1 MSWKQVL
8 EQLAKL
14 LFPTQCVGCAE
25 WGSHLCVKCFAESLA
40 QSRYFRFTSE
50 EGQSYPGVSFGD
62 YRGVLRQTIIAAK
75 HDEVLD
81 FSTWVFAAGELLG
94 ETLLTAP
101 GFREVPALVVPIPS
115 GKKRVRRR
123 MLVTPTLA
131 RGVVSGLDNFGMETS
146 FEVGLAL
153 ASSETT
159 LLPTLFMPVREL
171 LGTGVSQQGLGAK
184 ARSRTK
190 RGSMVASPVVNG
202 QKVILVDDVLTT
214 GATMREGVRAVAKAG
229 GEVVAVVCLADLQ
242 R

>member
-1 MSWKQVL
+1 ML
-8 EQLAKL
+8 EELATI

-25 WGSHLCVKCFAESLA
+25 WGSQLCVKCFADALA
-40 QSRYFRFTSE
+40 QTRYFRFTSE
-50 EGQSYPGVSFGD
+50 LGKSCPGVSFGD

-94 ETLLTAP
+94 ETLFNTP
-101 GFREVPALVVPIPS
+101 GFAHTPALVVPIPS

-131 RGVVSGLDNFGMETS
+131 RGVVSGLDNFGVETS
-146 FEVGLAL
+146 FVAGLAL
-153 ASSETT
+153 ASSETA
-159 LLPTLFMPVREL
+159 LLPALFASFREL
-171 LGTGVSQQGLGAK
+171 LGSGLSQQGLGAK
-184 ARSRTK
+184 ARLRTK
-190 RGSMVASPVVNG
+190 RGSMVASPLVNG
-202 QKVILVDDVLTT
+202 QNVILVDDVLTT
-214 GATMREGVRAVAKAG
+214 GATMREGVRAVGKAG